1 LPKSTVLLF
10 SPESA
15 AREEVRAIL
24 AGVGYPVTVVS
35 DRAEALTV
43 AANHQVLV
51 VDLPASR
58 NGAAEFCRAVRRDAG
73 LALVPILAIAQADDV
88 EERIELIEAG
98 VDEVIARP
106 FDPRE
111 LEARMVALELRVAQ
125 TGDAAPEPVAVAEPR
140 VERRLI
146 VCFGPKGGTGT
157 TTIAVNVAV
166 ALANLRP
173 DAVALIDLDTQFGD
187 VVTHL
192 DISAKRTITDLAADD
207 PALDDAELMRSY
219 ATTVESGLH
228 VYAAPASPALAELIT
243 PEVVTRLLKTARATY
258 EVVVIDAGS
267 HLDEATLNVL
277 ESADALIVAIRPE
290 MAALKAVLSLNAY
303 LREIEALRSST
314 IYVANHLFAKEMVRL
329 RDIEDVLGARV
340 AVEIPYDPYAFLKAV
355 NEGVPIVRAAPRSVA
370 AQRLARLA
378 AMALGESRVVER
390 PAPQGGGRRRLLP
403 GLRASR

>member
-15 AREEVRAIL
+15 AREEVRAVL

-35 DRAEALTV
+35 DRAEALKV

-58 NGAAEFCRAVRRDAG
+58 DGAAEFCRAVRRNGG

-111 LEARMVALELRVAQ
+111 LEARMVALELRLGQ
-125 TGDAAPEPVAVAEPR
+125 TGDAAPEPVAAEEPR

-146 VCFGPKGGTGT
+146 ACFGPKGGTGT
-157 TTIAVNVAV
+157 TTIAVNVAL
-166 ALANLRP
+166 ALANHRP
-173 DAVALIDLDTQFGD
+173 EAVALIDLDTQFGQAVTYLD
-187 VVTHL
+187 VST
-192 DISAKRTITDLAADD
+192 KRTIGELAADD

-219 ATTVESGLH
+219 ATRVEPGLH

-243 PEVVTRLLKTARATY
+243 PDVVARLLKTARATY

-277 ESADALIVAIRPE
+277 DSADAVIVAIRPE
-290 MAALKAVLSLNAY
+290 MAALRAVLSLNAY
-303 LREIEALRSST
+303 LREIGALHQGT
-314 IYVANHLFAKEMVRL
+314 LYVANHLFAKEMVKL
-329 RDIEDVLGARV
+329 RDMEEVLGARIS
-340 AVEIPYDPYAFLKAV
+340 VEIPHDPYAFVKAV

-370 AQRLARLA
+370 AQRLGQLA
-378 AMALGESRVVER
+378 ALALGESRLAER
-390 PAPQGGGRRRLLP
+390 PAPQRGRRRLLP

>member
-15 AREEVRAIL
+15 AREEVRAVL

-35 DRAEALTV
+35 DRGEALKV

-58 NGAAEFCRAVRRDAG
+58 DGAAEFCRAVRRNGG

-111 LEARMVALELRVAQ
+111 LEARMVALELRLGQ
-125 TGDAAPEPVAVAEPR
+125 TGDAAPEPVAAEEPR

-157 TTIAVNVAV
+157 TTIAVNVAL
-166 ALANLRP
+166 ALANHRP
-173 DAVALIDLDTQFGD
+173 EAVALIDLDTQFGQAVTYLD
-187 VVTHL
+187 VST
-192 DISAKRTITDLAADD
+192 KRTIGELAADD

-219 ATTVESGLH
+219 ATRVEPGLH

-243 PEVVTRLLKTARATY
+243 PDVVARLLKTARATY

-277 ESADALIVAIRPE
+277 DSADAVIVAIRPE
-290 MAALKAVLSLNAY
+290 MAALRAVLSLNAY
-303 LREIEALRSST
+303 LREIGALHQGT
-314 IYVANHLFAKEMVRL
+314 LYVANHLFAKEMVKL
-329 RDIEDVLGARV
+329 RDMEEVLGARIS
-340 AVEIPYDPYAFLKAV
+340 VEIPHDPYAFVKAV

-370 AQRLARLA
+370 AQRLGQLA
-378 AMALGESRVVER
+378 ALALGESRLAER
-390 PAPQGGGRRRLLP
+390 PTPQRGRRRLLP

>member
-15 AREEVRAIL
+15 AREEVRAVL

-35 DRAEALTV
+35 DRGEALKV

-58 NGAAEFCRAVRRDAG
+58 DGAAEFCRAVRRNGG

-111 LEARMVALELRVAQ
+111 LEARMVALELRLGQ
-125 TGDAAPEPVAVAEPR
+125 TGDAAPEPVAAEEPR

-157 TTIAVNVAV
+157 TTIAVNVAL
-166 ALANLRP
+166 ALANHRP
-173 DAVALIDLDTQFGD
+173 EAVALIDLDTQFGQAVTYLD
-187 VVTHL
+187 VST
-192 DISAKRTITDLAADD
+192 KRTIAELAADD

-219 ATTVESGLH
+219 ATRVEPGLH

-243 PEVVTRLLKTARATY
+243 PDVVARLLKTARATY

-277 ESADALIVAIRPE
+277 DSADAVIVAIRPE
-290 MAALKAVLSLNAY
+290 MAALRAVLSLNAY
-303 LREIEALRSST
+303 LREIGALHQGT
-314 IYVANHLFAKEMVRL
+314 LYVANHLFAKEMVKL
-329 RDIEDVLGARV
+329 RDMEEVLGARIS
-340 AVEIPYDPYAFLKAV
+340 VEIPHDPYAFVKAV

-370 AQRLARLA
+370 AQRLGQLA
-378 AMALGESRVVER
+378 ALALGESRLAER
-390 PAPQGGGRRRLLP
+390 PTPQRGRRRLLP

>member
-15 AREEVRAIL
+15 AREEVRAVL

-35 DRAEALTV
+35 DRAEALKV
-43 AANHQVLV
+43 APNHQVLV

-58 NGAAEFCRAVRRDAG
+58 DGAAEFCRAVRRNGG

-111 LEARMVALELRVAQ
+111 LEARMVALELRLAQ
-125 TGDAAPEPVAVAEPR
+125 TGDAAPEPVAAEEPR

-157 TTIAVNVAV
+157 TTIAVNVAL
-166 ALANLRP
+166 ALANHRP
-173 DAVALIDLDTQFGD
+173 EAVALIDLDTQFGQAVTYLD
-187 VVTHL
+187 VST
-192 DISAKRTITDLAADD
+192 KRTIGELAADD

-219 ATTVESGLH
+219 ATRVEPGLH

-243 PEVVTRLLKTARATY
+243 PDVVARLLKTARATY

-277 ESADALIVAIRPE
+277 DSADAVIVAIRPE
-290 MAALKAVLSLNAY
+290 MAALRAVLSLNAY
-303 LREIEALRSST
+303 LREIGALHQGT
-314 IYVANHLFAKEMVRL
+314 LYVANHLFAKEMVKL
-329 RDIEDVLGARV
+329 RDMEEVLGARIS
-340 AVEIPYDPYAFLKAV
+340 VEIPHDPYAFVKAV

-370 AQRLARLA
+370 AQRLGQLA
-378 AMALGESRVVER
+378 ALALGESRLAER
-390 PAPQGGGRRRLLP
+390 PTPQRGRRRLLP

>member
-1 LPKSTVLLF
+1 MPKSTVLLF
-10 SPESA
+10 SSESA
-15 AREEVRAIL
+15 GREEVRAVL
-24 AGVGYPVTVVS
+24 AGVGYPVTLVS
-35 DRAEALTV
+35 DRAEALAA

-51 VDLPASR
+51 VDLPVSR
-58 NGAAEFCRAVRRDAG
+58 DGAAEFCRAIRRDAG
-73 LALVPILAIAQADDV
+73 LALLPILAIAQADDV

-111 LEARMVALELRVAQ
+111 LEARMVALELRIAQ
-125 TGDAAPEPVAVAEPR
+125 TGDAAPEPVAAESR

-166 ALANLRP
+166 ALANHRP
-173 DAVALIDLDTQFGD
+173 DAVAVIDLDTQFGD
-187 VVTHL
+187 VMTHL
-192 DISAKRTITDLAADD
+192 DISTKRTIADLAADD

-219 ATTVESGLH
+219 ASTVESGLN

-243 PEVVTRLLKTARATY
+243 AEVVSRLVKTARETY

-277 ESADALIVAIRPE
+277 ESADALIVTVRPE
-290 MAALKAVLSLNAY
+290 MSALKAVLSLNAY
-303 LREIEALRSST
+303 LREIEALKSST

-329 RDIEDVLGARV
+329 RDIEGVLGARV

-355 NEGVPIVRAAPRSVA
+355 NEGVPIVRAAPTSVA
-370 AQRLARLA
+370 AQRHARLA

-390 PAPQGGGRRRLLP
+390 PAPQGGRRRLLP